1 MNLIIS
7 TVQQEKQR
15 IDYMLVN
22 YQKALAE
29 LPKGTISEKQVN
41 GNTYYYLKYRAGKK
55 TIWVYGLVWGWKKDY
70 FQVHREKRNRKT
82 ETTD

>member
-15 IDYMLVN
+15 IDYMLVK

-29 LPKGTISEKQVN
+29 LPKGKIP
-41 GNTYYYLKYRAGKK
+41 R
-55 TIWVYGLVWGWKKDY
+55 WKKDY